1 MKADICTD
9 LSTQPVQAKHLSFIQ
24 VSLVTFTNIGLQVPS
39 MSMSD
44 SDPDGNHNESDV
56 SDSQL
61 SEDALKQQHDPNK
74 AKAPVDEMKY
84 LGSAPETLDS
94 GTRRGKVISNDR
106 LSLPPEVL
114 DSALE
119 PDYATLPQLRYASLS
134 PVFYSIGLTLQQ

>member
-84 LGSAPETLDS
+84 LGSAPETLIA
-94 GTRRGKVISNDR
+94 G
-106 LSLPPEVL
+106 
-114 DSALE
+114 LE
-119 PDYATLPQLRYASLS
+119 EAR
-134 PVFYSIGLTLQQ
+134 